1 MNVGGFLF
9 FSTFLKT
16 FSLYIDVLIWRHFLS
31 NLTHYY
37 CRCILHTPR
46 CNFYGEDQNFQRVII
61 DWWRLSCQ
69 CLFPPLLAIF
79 QRLWA
84 PLLAAATSWLSSGW
98 WWQAPIKASKANPTW
113 EVFTCHI
120 IEQNLTIH
128 FDITSWCQGTPTWK
142 TSLLFLLQYKTGAGP
157 KAPKKPF
164 HRKYPS
170 SLSWP
175 LTFV

>member
-1 MNVGGFLF
+1 MFWFGDIFYQIWHIIIVGAYAAVG
-9 FSTFLKT
+9 
-16 FSLYIDVLIWRHFLS
+16 
-31 NLTHYY
+31 
-37 CRCILHTPR
+37 
-46 CNFYGEDQNFQRVII
+46 NFYGEDQNFQRVII
-61 DWWRLSCQ
+61 DLWRLSCQ

-120 IEQNLTIH
+120 IEQNLTLH

-157 KAPKKPF
+157 KAPGPINLF
-164 HRKYPS
+164 IENILRACPD
-170 SLSWP
+170 L
-175 LTFV
+175 